1 MEREKKIHEE
11 KLILEQQEREK
22 IEDELKK
29 ERIKN
34 AMEAHPT
41 RVELE
46 KPDIKLEMDETTAR
60 IRAPPKEWLLNKLK
74 SHTVEEISR
83 MFGISQKPTRKWIK
97 EYEIDLKKIQE
108 EKKSKVWFK
117 EDVLRFLSKGLSYNE
132 IKDKMSLT
140 LSKVMEL
147 MSEITKDELLEQFK
161 TKNQTEVAMHFNM
174 TKHNMRKLL
183 AKYDLDATTLNS
195 KLPKITKDQI
205 VSQIS
210 NNNTIEETAS
220 ILGTSVFNI
229 EKQIKA
235 HNILKIPSK
244 EELESIL
251 SNMSKDDIAAK
262 YKTTRTTLR
271 KWIKLHNLEN
281 IRCKSINRPII
292 ATLNNIQITYE
303 SMSELKKE
311 LNMSHA
317 KVGECIKNKE
327 KYKGYE
333 FRYADDGKEDCEDDG
348 ECEYVEDEDVEDE
361 KL

>member
-1 MEREKKIHEE
+1 MG
-11 KLILEQQEREK
+11 QWQ
-22 IEDELKK
+22 ELKQQ
-29 ERIKN
+29 RIKN
-34 AMEAHPT
+34 AIESRP
-41 RVELE
+41 RVEIE

-108 EKKSKVWFK
+108 EKNSKVWFK
-117 EDVLRFLSKGLSYNE
+117 EDVLRFLSQGLSYNE
-132 IKDKMSLT
+132 IKEKMSLT
-140 LSKVMEL
+140 LSKVNEL
-147 MSEITKDELLEQFK
+147 MAEFTKDELLEQFK

-220 ILGTSVFNI
+220 ILGTSVLQI

-244 EELESIL
+244 EELEPLL

-281 IRCKSINRPII
+281 
-292 ATLNNIQITYE
+292 TL
-303 SMSELKKE
+303 L
-311 LNMSHA
+311 
-317 KVGECIKNKE
+317 
-327 KYKGYE
+327 
-333 FRYADDGKEDCEDDG
+333 
-348 ECEYVEDEDVEDE
+348 
-361 KL
+361 